1 MTEAQTE
8 QQRREQLSYPY
19 HPDSA
24 EGLALCR
31 YREGTSEQDWVTLIE
46 PGEEVELA
54 EIERRMEARG
64 IQVKNGRVQYPPS
77 E

>member
-24 EGLALCR
+24 EGRALRR
-31 YREGTSEQDWVTLIE
+31 YREGTSEQDWVTDIE
-46 PGEEVELA
+46 TGEEIDLEQAAQELKQLG
-54 EIERRMEARG
+54 IETKR
-64 IQVKNGRVQYPPS
+64 
-77 E
+77 